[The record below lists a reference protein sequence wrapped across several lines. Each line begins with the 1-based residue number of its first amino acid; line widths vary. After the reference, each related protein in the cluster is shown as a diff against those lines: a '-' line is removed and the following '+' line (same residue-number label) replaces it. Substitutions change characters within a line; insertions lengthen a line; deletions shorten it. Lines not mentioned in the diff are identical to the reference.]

1 MWIGCVQDLAIS
13 KRLALI
19 ERTSCVPRL
28 NPVSLGPAVF
38 KTFQKIAVTKKKKK
52 QYYTV
57 AVSIGETQNQTV
69 ALVSHKTGLR
79 SLLPSMPSIWL
90 ITMKE
95 MWPWF
100 VFKFSLKKKKKKK
113 PQNCTIYLSVELQ
126 AACFDDGNGHDC
138 VGQHPVCLCVCVV
151 RLIATSRGHINPVYL
166 IDISA
171 NILILSLSWSVGDI
185 PSPAEAWDHCRVYHI
200 TPIPYINQ

>member
-38 KTFQKIAVTKKKKK
+38 KTFQKIAVTKKK

-100 VFKFSLKKKKKKK
+100 VFKFSLKKIKKSTKLHYLLECWTPSCLFRRWKW
-113 PQNCTIYLSVELQ
+113 PRLCRTAPSVCVCVLCVWLRQAGVISTLYTSSTYLQIYLS
-126 AACFDDGNGHDC
+126 
-138 VGQHPVCLCVCVV
+138 CL
-151 RLIATSRGHINPVYL
+151 
-166 IDISA
+166 
-171 NILILSLSWSVGDI
+171 
-185 PSPAEAWDHCRVYHI
+185 
-200 TPIPYINQ
+200 